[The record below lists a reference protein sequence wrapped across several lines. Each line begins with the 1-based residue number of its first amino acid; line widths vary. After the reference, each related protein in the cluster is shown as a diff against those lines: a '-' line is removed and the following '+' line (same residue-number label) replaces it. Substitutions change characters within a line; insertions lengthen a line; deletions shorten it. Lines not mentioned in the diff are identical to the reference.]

1 MITLIR
7 KISKL
12 LSVITLVMAF
22 SCCSSIKTI
31 PEGSYS
37 LEGVRVVSDSKDVN
51 SESLKSYVRQQPQS
65 RLFSLIKKPWGAP
78 VVFDTLQASLTCRDL
93 QTAMQNMGYLHATVD
108 MDNQVKGKKLYA
120 VYQLHP
126 NKPYYL
132 RDVASDIQDDEVGQ
146 LIKENRNQLTLLKPG
161 EKFSISLLNEERK
174 RITKLLTNNGY
185 YRFHKDFITFDVDT
199 AANST
204 DVDVV
209 MFLQKYRA
217 NNNAEPVDHPLYHI
231 RNINYLSGNDE
242 DLHLR
247 QSVLENSTMFESGD
261 VYSGDALQKTYN
273 NFARMQAVRYTNIKF
288 TEVPDT
294 TLLDCD
300 IQLSTNKP
308 NTISFLPEGTNTAG
322 DLGAAATLT
331 FENRNLF
338 RGSELFSIQARAAFE
353 AITGLEGYT
362 DQDYTEYG
370 VESKLM
376 FPRLVAP
383 FLKKDF
389 IRRTNATSELS
400 VSYNMQNRP
409 EFHRRL
415 FSGAWRYRWSDAARN
430 MAYRFDLLDMN
441 YVYMPWISQTFRENY
456 LDNSTSRN
464 AILRYNYEDLFI
476 MKIGF
481 GITLTHATWA
491 LRTNLETSGNV
502 LNGVSHLASLPKNT
516 EGQYTLFNIAFA
528 QYVKGDIDYTKLVD
542 FDTNNQ
548 LAFHAALGIA
558 YPYGNSD
565 ILPFEKRYFSGGAN
579 SVRGWSVRGL
589 GPGKFKGNNGMIDFI
604 NQTGDMKLDLSM
616 EYRTKLFWKFNG
628 AAFVDAGNIWTLRD
642 YKDQPGGQF
651 SFREFWKEIAVA
663 YGLGIRLNLG
673 YFIVRFDFGMKAI
686 NPAYTTSRE
695 HFPIYH
701 PDLGRD
707 LAVHFAVGMPF

>member
-1 MITLIR
+1 MATLNNRI
-7 KISKL
+7 IKL
-12 LSVITLVMAF
+12 LSYVIFVAFF
-22 SCCSSIKTI
+22 SCCSSNRLI

-37 LEGVRVVSDSKDVN
+37 LEDVKVVSNNQDLN
-51 SESLKSYVRQQPQS
+51 IELLRSYVRQQPRA
-65 RLFSLIKKPWGAP
+65 RLFSVIKQPWGSP
-78 VVFDTLQASLTCRDL
+78 VIYDTLQASLTCRDL
-93 QTAMQNMGYLHATVD
+93 LIAMQNMGYLHATVD
-108 MDNQVKGKKLYA
+108 MDNQIKGKKVKA
-120 VYQLHP
+120 VYRLHP
-126 NKPYYL
+126 NDPYY
-132 RDVASDIQDDEVGQ
+132 
-146 LIKENRNQLTLLKPG
+146 IKEVSSEIHDEAIAQLLDKYKNQITPLKPG
-161 EKFSISLLNEERK
+161 DVFSISMLNEERK
-174 RITKLLTNNGY
+174 RITNLLTSKGY

-199 AANST
+199 ASNNT
-204 DVDVV
+204 NVDV
-209 MFLQKYRA
+209 MMLIQQYRA
-217 NNNAEPVDHPLYHI
+217 NNNSAPTNHPLYHI
-231 RNINYLSGNDE
+231 RNINYLSGNGE
-242 DLHLR
+242 ELHLR
-247 QSVLENSTMFESGD
+247 QSVLENSTVFAKGD

-322 DLGAAATLT
+322 DFGAAATLA
-331 FENRNLF
+331 FENRNVF

-370 VESKLM
+370 IESKLM

-383 FLKKDF
+383 FVKREF
-389 IRRTNATSELS
+389 ARRINATSELS

-415 FSGAWRYRWSDAARN
+415 FSGSWRYRWNDVAKK
-430 MAYRFDLLDMN
+430 MAYRFDLLDLN

-456 LDNSTSRN
+456 LDNATNRN

-481 GITLTHATWA
+481 GFTLSHSTWA
-491 LRTNLETSGNV
+491 LRANMETSGNL
-502 LNGVSHLASLPKNT
+502 LNGISHLVNLHKNAD
-516 EGQYTLFNIAFA
+516 GQYTIFNIAYA
-528 QYVKGDIDYTKLVD
+528 QYAKGDIDYTKLVD
-542 FDTNNQ
+542 FDANNQ
-548 LAFHAALGIA
+548 LALHAALGIA
-558 YPYGNSD
+558 YPYSNSD

-589 GPGKFKGNNGMIDFI
+589 GPGKFKGSNGMIDFI

-628 AAFVDAGNIWTLRD
+628 AAFIDAGNIWTLRD

-651 SFREFWKEIAVA
+651 SFRDFWKEIAMA
-663 YGLGIRLNLG
+663 YGLGIRLNLN
-673 YFIVRFDFGMKAI
+673 YFIVRFDFGMKAV
-686 NPAYTTSRE
+686 NPAYTNSRE
-695 HFPIYH
+695 HFPIIH

-707 LAVHFAVGMPF
+707 LAIHFAVGMPF